1 MEPEPKTY
9 TFNLILQFLNSGIAE
24 NSGLIITLFFTII
37 LMLFIST
44 VTSAAENAF
53 FSLTPGN
60 IEELND
66 SEIKSS
72 KFALKLLNEPD
83 EESAGKKLLASI
95 LLINNFTNIF
105 VVISSSLLISLL
117 FNFAQYPLAGFILEV
132 LVITFVIVLI
142 SEIIPKIYATQNAL
156 KVVNIMAL
164 PLYYSQIVLKPFVW
178 FLMSSTNFID
188 KYFEKKQ
195 QDVSL
200 EELNHAI
207 EITSDNEL
215 SEEKNILKSLVN
227 FGNISVKQIMRPRLD
242 VIAVEENTSF
252 EDLIKLINECGYSRI
267 PVYEEDFDSILGVLY
282 IKDILPLL
290 NNASRKNE
298 WKTLIRP
305 PFIIPE
311 FKKIDDLLNEFKVKK
326 IHMAIVADE
335 YGGTL
340 GIVTLED
347 ILEEIFGEI
356 KDEFDDDENEYR
368 KVNDNT
374 YIFEGKTQIGDF
386 LKITETEPGY
396 FDDIKADADTIAGL
410 MMEFTQNIPSQGD
423 KAVYGKFLF
432 SVEKADNR
440 KISKIKVEINK
451 DEAEKS

>member
-1 MEPEPKTY
+1 M
-9 TFNLILQFLNSGIAE
+9 FFILV
-24 NSGLIITLFFTII
+24 
-37 LMLFIST
+37 MLFIST
-44 VTSAAENAF
+44 ITSAAENAF

-60 IEELND
+60 IEELKEND
-66 SEIKSS
+66 IKSS
-72 KFALKLLNEPD
+72 KFAIKLLNEPD
-83 EESAGKKLLASI
+83 EETAGKKLLASI

-105 VVISSSLLISLL
+105 VVISSSLLISII
-117 FNFAQYPLAGFILEV
+117 FNFTQYPLIGFILEV

-156 KVVNIMAL
+156 KVVNIMAI
-164 PLYYSQIVLKPFVW
+164 PLYYSQILLKPFIW

-215 SEEKNILKSLVN
+215 NEEKNILKSLVN
-227 FGNISVKQIMRPRLD
+227 FGNISVKQIMRSRLD
-242 VIAVEENTSF
+242 VIAIDINTSF
-252 EDLIKLINECGYSRI
+252 DDLLKLINECGYSRI
-267 PVYEEDFDSILGVLY
+267 PVYEENFDSILGILY

-290 NNASRKNE
+290 NNNNKKNE

-311 FKKIDDLLNEFKVKK
+311 FKKIDDLLNEFKTKK
-326 IHMAIVADE
+326 IHMAVVADE

-356 KDEFDDDENEYR
+356 KDEFDDDENEY
-368 KVNDNT
+368 KKIDENT

-396 FDDIKADADTIAGL
+396 FDEIKADADTIAGL

-432 SVEKADNR
+432 SVENADKR
-440 KISKIKVEINK
+440 KISKIKVVINNEQN
-451 DEAEKS
+451 DE